1 MFVDAS
7 AIVAMMTD
15 ERDAAKLASR
25 LAKSETRLTSAI
37 AVFEATAGVARVLA
51 LPVAQALAEV
61 AKFLELLEIQVV
73 ALPPEVGPIAVD
85 AFARFGK
92 GQRHAAQ
99 LNMGDCFAYA
109 CARHYGQQLLFKGS
123 DFSKTDVEQA

>member
-15 ERDAAKLASR
+15 ERGAR
-25 LAKSETRLTSAI
+25 TLAKCLEVSKARRTSAI
-37 AVFEATAGVARVLA
+37 ALFEATAGVARVLA
-51 LPVAQALAEV
+51 LPVAQALDEV
-61 AKFLELLEIQVV
+61 AKFLALMEIEVV
-73 ALPPEVGPIAVD
+73 ALPAEVGALAID

-92 GQRHAAQ
+92 GRRHPAQ

-109 CARHYGQQLLFKGS
+109 CARHYGEPLLFTGS
-123 DFSKTDVEQA
+123 DFSKTDIEQA

>member
-15 ERDAAKLASR
+15 ENDARR
-25 LAKSETRLTSAI
+25 LATLLEMSKTRLTSAI
-37 AVFEATAGVARVLA
+37 ALFEATAGVARVLA
-51 LPVAQALAEV
+51 LPVAQALEEV
-61 AKFLELLEIQVV
+61 AKFLQLMEIEVV
-73 ALPPEVGPIAVD
+73 ALPPEVGPMAID

-92 GQRHAAQ
+92 GRRHAAQ

-109 CARHYGQQLLFKGS
+109 CARLYGHPLLFTGT
-123 DFSKTDVEQA
+123 DFAKTDIERV